1 MHWRWVLCRMY
12 IINFAEN
19 AVAENAVGVCVSDN
33 ELAIIIHTLYAQ
45 HSI

>member
-1 MHWRWVLCRMY
+1 MY